1 VGVKGGKTIKELTVN
16 GRPIATNA
24 LELVSNTPIVRLCRV
39 VERDC
44 AEVLGKL
51 EGSNPTGSVKDRI
64 CLGMIRAAE
73 KEGRLK
79 KESTII
85 EPTGGNTGVSLAMI
99 AAIRGYRL
107 ILVMPDN
114 VPAVQK
120 ALLQF
125 YGATLELTPSSEG
138 MPGAIKTA
146 QGIIKKN
153 TGFFMPNQFEN
164 PVNPET
170 HKKTTATE
178 ILEATGGKLDAFVA
192 GVGTGGTITGVGEV
206 LKAKI
211 PSVIVVA
218 VEPKNSA
225 VISGG
230 KPGAHGIHGLGTGF
244 LPKLLNKDIID
255 RVVAV
260 SDDEAMDMTQ
270 RLAREEGLA
279 VGISSGAAAF
289 ASIKIARELGK
300 GKRVVTIFPDRGE
313 KYVSR

>member
-1 VGVKGGKTIKELTVN
+1 MGAEGGKAIRKLTTN
-16 GRPIATNA
+16 GRPIAANA
-24 LELVSNTPIVRLCRV
+24 LELVSDTQIVRLCRV
-39 VERDC
+39 VESDC

-51 EGSNPTGSVKDRI
+51 EGSNPTGSVKDRV
-64 CLGMIRAAE
+64 CLGMIQAAE
-73 KEGRLK
+73 REGRLK
-79 KESTII
+79 KGFTII
-85 EPTGGNTGVSLAMI
+85 EPTSGNTGVSLAMI
-99 AAIRGYRL
+99 AAVRGYRL

-114 VPAVQK
+114 VPAGQK

-125 YGATLELTPSSEG
+125 YGATLELTPSPGG
-138 MPGAIKTA
+138 MPGAVKMA
-146 QGIIKKN
+146 QNIIKKN
-153 TGFFMPNQFEN
+153 PEFFMPNQFEN

-170 HKKTTATE
+170 HRKTTAVE
-178 ILEATGGKLDAFVA
+178 ILEATGGRLDAFVA
-192 GVGTGGTITGVGEV
+192 GVGTGGTITGTGEV

-211 PSVIVVA
+211 PSVGVVA

-244 LPKLLNKDIID
+244 VPKLLNRDIID
-255 RVVAV
+255 RVVTV
-260 SDDEAMDMTQ
+260 SDEDALDMTH

-279 VGISSGAAAF
+279 VGISSGATAF